1 MHLYLAF
8 LFHRDY
14 FDRLNASLSGSFVP
28 QGLFCPGLMHLYL
41 TLLLHRDYF
50 GRPDSSLSGSF
61 APQGLFRPS
70 RFISIWLFC
79 STGIILPRSNAS
91 LSGFSGIQLA
101 CKFYFSH
108 SFRTN
113 SRHKKAGNLENTRFP
128 ASGDDGDRT
137 RDLQIANLALSQL
150 SYIPLFTNNDEYST
164 IVRKMSTQ
172 EFR

>member
-1 MHLYLAF
+1 MHLYLAL

-14 FDRLNASLSGSFVP
+14 FDRLNA
-28 QGLFCPGLMHLYL
+28 
-41 TLLLHRDYF
+41 
-50 GRPDSSLSGSF
+50 SLSGSF

-79 STGIILPRSNAS
+79 STGIISAVWIHLYLALLLHRDYFDRLNAS
-91 LSGFSGIQLA
+91 LSGSFAPQGLFRPSRFISIWLFCSTGIIPDI
-101 CKFYFSH
+101 
-108 SFRTN
+108 T
-113 SRHKKAGNLENTRFP
+113 KAGNLENTRFP

-150 SYIPLFTNNDEYST
+150 SYIPLFTNNNEYST

>member
-14 FDRLNASLSGSFVP
+14 FN
-28 QGLFCPGLMHLYL
+28 
-41 TLLLHRDYF
+41 
-50 GRPDSSLSGSF
+50 RPDSSLSGFSI
-61 APQGLFRPS
+61 PQGLFRPPG
-70 RFISIWLFC
+70 FISIWLFC
-79 STGIILPRSNAS
+79 PTGIISAVQIHLYLALLFHKDYFNRPDSS

-101 CKFYFSH
+101 CKFYFPH